1 MGECLLRNK
10 IRTINSMSGRRNY
23 GNKTKKQ
30 VSHKN
35 REKKPLWKQLCFG
48 ICAIVFL
55 LAVSSFFPQVPILKR
70 EKKQPIDETKIQK
83 EIQDDHMIQKMIEEN
98 SEKQNQVKIDSIE
111 EEKEKKAMETEE
123 KKHTNQETEENQ
135 EELIK
140 KAIEENQSNQQEN
153 QASDIVPNT
162 AYLQENIIQLAAK
175 IWLKNAI
182 PVTRFLE
189 MEQSEK
195 TYKSQW
201 IKKSFTTF
209 LPITAYT
216 SEYQM
221 GNRTK
226 AVHTN
231 NSQMEDGTLK
241 ENEKWIVSADLVG
254 GEVGSIPGEVYY
266 EDLETEFV
274 EEKKETAVTEE
285 KLAIQN
291 QVLIEQLKKKRTTE
305 YLVQNFFI
313 VDTTTVVDK
322 ELFQVDELLEKD
334 MTMEKKKN
342 PQILI
347 YHTHGASEAFSDS
360 RKGKEEDSIIGVGEV
375 LADILQK
382 EYGYEVI
389 HDTTPYD
396 FVNGSIDRNKGYNQA
411 LPALEKTLKE
421 HNSIEVLID
430 LHRDAGSTK
439 RVTMI
444 DGKPTAQIMLFN
456 GLSRNLNGEIAYLKN
471 PNLQGNLA
479 FSLQLK
485 MAAMEQ
491 YPDFAKKIYL
501 KGYRYNL
508 HLKEK
513 SILVELGTVSNTV
526 EEAKNAM
533 KPFADIL
540 NSVLQGK

>member
-1 MGECLLRNK
+1 
-10 IRTINSMSGRRNY
+10 MSGGRKYN
-23 GNKTKKQ
+23 NKTKKQ

-35 REKKPLWKQLCFG
+35 KEKKPLWKQLCFFL
-48 ICAIVFL
+48 CAIVFL
-55 LAVSSFFPQVPILKR
+55 LAVSSFFPQVHILKK
-70 EKKQPIDETKIQK
+70 EKKQQIQENKIQK
-83 EIQDDHMIQKMIEEN
+83 ETQDNNMVQKMMEEN
-98 SEKQNQVKIDSIE
+98 SEKQNQVEIDSME
-111 EEKEKKAMETEE
+111 EEKEKKLVETEE
-123 KKHTNQETEENQ
+123 RKNIDQETEAGQ

-140 KAIEENQSNQQEN
+140 KAIEENQTNQQKNQTNQQEN
-153 QASDIVPNT
+153 QVSDSVPNAT
-162 AYLQENIIQLAAK
+162 CLQESVIQLATELL
-175 IWLKNAI
+175 LKNAI

-189 MEQSEK
+189 IEHSEK

-201 IKKSFTTF
+201 IKKVFTTF
-209 LPITAYT
+209 LPITAYS
-216 SEYQM
+216 SEYQR
-221 GNRTK
+221 GSQTK
-226 AVHTN
+226 AVNVNHTK
-231 NSQMEDGTLK
+231 MEDSISK
-241 ENEKWIVSADLVG
+241 ENEKWNISADLVG

-266 EDLETEFV
+266 EDLETEFDSV
-274 EEKKETAVTEE
+274 EEQKETAVTEE

-305 YLVQNFFI
+305 YLIQNFFI

-322 ELFQVDELLEKD
+322 ELFQVDKLLGKD

-389 HDTTPYD
+389 HDTKPYD
-396 FVNGSIDRNKGYNQA
+396 LINGAIDRNKGYNQA
-411 LPALEKTLKE
+411 LPALEETLKE
-421 HNSIEVLID
+421 HDSIEVLID

-456 GLSRNLNGEIAYLKN
+456 GLSRNLNGAIGYLKN

-485 MAAMEQ
+485 LAAMEQ

-533 KPFADIL
+533 KPLANIL